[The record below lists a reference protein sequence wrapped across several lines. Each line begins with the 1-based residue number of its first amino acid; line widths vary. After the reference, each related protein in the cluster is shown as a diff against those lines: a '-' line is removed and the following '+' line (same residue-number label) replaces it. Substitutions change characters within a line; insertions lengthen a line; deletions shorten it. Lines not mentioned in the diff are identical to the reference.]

1 MLSPLITRPITH
13 LISRL
18 RAFQRSTEGTV
29 TVEFAIYSPLLL
41 WLFVAIY
48 TWFDAFRQETVN
60 LKATYTIS
68 DLISRETAT
77 LNETYIDSMYE
88 MTKLLIRGDS
98 QITLRVSVVRWDAD
112 NNRYYIDWSRVR
124 GPSLPEWT
132 NASIVGITDDL
143 PTMPDEERVILV
155 ETRNEMTPAF
165 RVGLP
170 DLDINNFVFTRP
182 RFAPLV
188 PFEGGVNSDGYHD
201 DNPNGDETETLDP
214 GA

>member
-1 MLSPLITRPITH
+1 MFKPLIK
-13 LISRL
+13 RL
-18 RAFQRSTEGTV
+18 KAFARSTEGTV

-60 LKATYTIS
+60 LKAAYTRS
-68 DLISRETAT
+68 DLISRETTT
-77 LNETYIDSMYE
+77 LNETYIDSMHK
-88 MTKLLIRGDS
+88 MAKLLIRGDS
-98 QITLRVSVVRWDAD
+98 DITLRISVVRWEEDD
-112 NNRYYIDWSRVR
+112 NRYYIDWSRVR

-132 NASIVGITDDL
+132 NATITAINDDL
-143 PTMPDEERVILV
+143 PAMPDQERVILV
-155 ETRNEMTPAF
+155 ETRNEMVPAF

-188 PFEGGVNSDGYHD
+188 PFEGGVNSDGSHN
-201 DNPNGDETETLDP
+201 DNPSGQELEDLDP
-214 GA
+214 GI

>member
-1 MLSPLITRPITH
+1 MLSSLIK
-13 LISRL
+13 RL
-18 RAFQRSTEGTV
+18 RAFQRATEGTV
-29 TVEFAIYSPLLL
+29 TVEFVIYAPLLL
-41 WLFVAIY
+41 WLFAAIY

-60 LKATYTIS
+60 LKAAYTIS
-68 DLISRETAT
+68 DLISRETTT

-98 QITLRVSVVRWDAD
+98 QITLRVSVVRWDED
-112 NNRYYIDWSRVR
+112 NDRYYIDWSRVR
-124 GPSLPEWT
+124 GSSLPEWT
-132 NASIVGITDDL
+132 NATIVTIKDKL

-155 ETRNEMTPAF
+155 ETLNEMTPAF

-201 DNPNGDETETLDP
+201 DNPGNEDTETLDP
-214 GA
+214 GEA

>member
-1 MLSPLITRPITH
+1 MLSSLIK
-13 LISRL
+13 RL
-18 RAFQRSTEGTV
+18 RAFRRATEGTV
-29 TVEFAIYSPLLL
+29 TVEFVIYAPLLL
-41 WLFVAIY
+41 WLFAAIY

-60 LKATYTIS
+60 LKAAYTIS
-68 DLISRETAT
+68 DLISRETTT

-98 QITLRVSVVRWDAD
+98 QITLRVSVVRWDED
-112 NNRYYIDWSRVR
+112 NDRYYIDWSRVR
-124 GPSLPEWT
+124 GSSLPEWT
-132 NASIVGITDDL
+132 NATIVTIKDKL

-155 ETRNEMTPAF
+155 ETLNEMTPAF

-201 DNPNGDETETLDP
+201 DNPDNEDTETLDP
-214 GA
+214 GET

>member
-1 MLSPLITRPITH
+1 MLSSLIK
-13 LISRL
+13 RL
-18 RAFQRSTEGTV
+18 RAFQRATEGTV
-29 TVEFAIYSPLLL
+29 TVEFVIYAPLLL
-41 WLFVAIY
+41 WLFAAIY

-60 LKATYTIS
+60 LKAAYTIS
-68 DLISRETAT
+68 DLISRETTT

-98 QITLRVSVVRWDAD
+98 QITLRVSVVRWDED
-112 NNRYYIDWSRVR
+112 NDRYYIDWSRVR
-124 GPSLPEWT
+124 GSSLPEWT
-132 NASIVGITDDL
+132 NATIVTIKDKL

-155 ETRNEMTPAF
+155 ETLNEMTPAF

-201 DNPNGDETETLDP
+201 DNPDNEDTETLDP
-214 GA
+214 GET